1 VPESNKIHSRT
12 KLVERINFA
21 VSTAIPIDYVR
32 DFSWPYRFS
41 VGTVLIILY
50 IFLFTIAVYYFFS
63 ESTTTQFIAL
73 EEGSNTCSEVVRP
86 IEGTFHASSNGL
98 WEGDAGFK
106 YSESPIKVIFRQ
118 LSSSTD
124 SFLKIFEAKRETLNG
139 VNAVFSLNNLARNVL
154 YWTSFKKSLNVNNK
168 VQSFQFVG
176 DPSFVFNAQVIVG
189 VMSSGSAFCLLR
201 PDCHFNTDTASFEM
215 SYPAGDYVSKCQTL
229 FDAYSIS
236 FAVPALANDV
246 HIMID
251 TRSFMIAMA
260 VNTGVAIRETNYDF
274 EVSDVQNVTISGTDF
289 GYFNLIDTTR
299 YPGMTPILCL
309 EGVWCVVK
317 VGLVIAL
324 PIFDHYGDNLNS
336 PSKPCD
342 W

>member
-1 VPESNKIHSRT
+1 
-12 KLVERINFA
+12 
-21 VSTAIPIDYVR
+21 
-32 DFSWPYRFS
+32 
-41 VGTVLIILY
+41 
-50 IFLFTIAVYYFFS
+50 
-63 ESTTTQFIAL
+63 
-73 EEGSNTCSEVVRP
+73 
-86 IEGTFHASSNGL
+86 
-98 WEGDAGFK
+98 
-106 YSESPIKVIFRQ
+106 
-118 LSSSTD
+118 
-124 SFLKIFEAKRETLNG
+124 
-139 VNAVFSLNNLARNVL
+139 
-154 YWTSFKKSLNVNNK
+154 
-168 VQSFQFVG
+168 
-176 DPSFVFNAQVIVG
+176 
-189 VMSSGSAFCLLR
+189 M
-201 PDCHFNTDTASFEM
+201 
-215 SYPAGDYVSKCQTL
+215 
-229 FDAYSIS
+229 
-236 FAVPALANDV
+236 PALANDV